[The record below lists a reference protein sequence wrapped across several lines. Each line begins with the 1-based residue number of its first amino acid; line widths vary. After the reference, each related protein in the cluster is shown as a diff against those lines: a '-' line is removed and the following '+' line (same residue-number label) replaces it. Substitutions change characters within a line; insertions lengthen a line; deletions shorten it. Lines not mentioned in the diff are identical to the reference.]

1 MSIEVVTQESVMEAP
16 LGNENVTEEATES
29 KETQEAEGSE
39 EQETASESAPLDE
52 ETEKTE
58 GEEDSEEEIE
68 EDDSEEE
75 DEPEV
80 EEKKAHNKGAVKRI
94 NKLTSKLYEKDETI
108 ESLKAELEALRN
120 NSKLEEKVEAKPQ
133 AENQAPNPD
142 DFEEYQDYLD
152 AHADWRYDMR
162 RAEEKAKEEQ
172 EAKQK
177 AFLDR
182 RNEFSNKLGDFGKD
196 KEDFSDLV
204 DKMAKENV
212 IVPVYVEDMIMSSD
226 NGPAILYHFMKN
238 EDARNNVFNK
248 TPLDA
253 AFAVGA
259 LSAKLSQSQEKPK
272 EVIEKKQ
279 TKAPAPAKPVSGKNA
294 SVKKDIYDN
303 STSQTEYERLR
314 EEQWKAKARF

>member
-120 NSKLEEKVEAKPQ
+120 NSKL
-133 AENQAPNPD
+133 
-142 DFEEYQDYLD
+142 
-152 AHADWRYDMR
+152 
-162 RAEEKAKEEQ
+162 
-172 EAKQK
+172 
-177 AFLDR
+177 
-182 RNEFSNKLGDFGKD
+182 
-196 KEDFSDLV
+196 
-204 DKMAKENV
+204 
-212 IVPVYVEDMIMSSD
+212 
-226 NGPAILYHFMKN
+226 
-238 EDARNNVFNK
+238 
-248 TPLDA
+248 
-253 AFAVGA
+253 
-259 LSAKLSQSQEKPK
+259 
-272 EVIEKKQ
+272 
-279 TKAPAPAKPVSGKNA
+279 
-294 SVKKDIYDN
+294 
-303 STSQTEYERLR
+303 
-314 EEQWKAKARF
+314 